1 MRRWIIALSAL
12 TLFAGC
18 SRAYYAAMEQLGW
31 AKRDLLI
38 DRVERARDSQ
48 DAARTEFRDALQE
61 FRAVV
66 GGDGGDLQE
75 KYDTV
80 QAAYDDA
87 HARAEDVRERIDA
100 VESVGDA
107 LFHEWK
113 GEIAEI
119 RDARLRARSQRL
131 YDDSRQRYARML
143 AAMQRAEAS
152 MAPVLE
158 TLHDQ
163 VLFLKHNLNARA
175 VAAMRGTVV
184 EIDADVNRL
193 LRDLEQSIALADQF
207 IRELDRE

>member
-1 MRRWIIALSAL
+1 
-12 TLFAGC
+12 
-18 SRAYYAAMEQLGW
+18 
-31 AKRDLLI
+31 
-38 DRVERARDSQ
+38 
-48 DAARTEFRDALQE
+48 
-61 FRAVV
+61 
-66 GGDGGDLQE
+66 
-75 KYDTV
+75 
-80 QAAYDDA
+80 
-87 HARAEDVRERIDA
+87 A

-119 RDARLRARSQRL
+119 KDPRLRARSQRL
-131 YDDSRQRYARML
+131 YDDSRERYARML

-175 VAAMRGTVV
+175 VAEMRGTVAG
-184 EIDADVNRL
+184 IDTDVNRL

-207 IRELDRE
+207 IRELD

>member
-12 TLFAGC
+12 TVLAGC

-48 DAARTEFRDALQE
+48 DAARTEFRDALQQ

-66 GGDGGDLQE
+66 GGDGGDLQD

-87 HARAEDVRERIDA
+87 HARAEDVRKRIDA

-119 RDARLRARSQRL
+119 KDPRLRARSQRL
-131 YDDSRQRYARML
+131 YDDSRERYARML

-175 VAAMRGTVV
+175 VAEMRGTVAG
-184 EIDADVNRL
+184 IDTDVNRL